1 MDWLFSGTV
10 FSRYPGN
17 ALGYL
22 LKSKTP
28 EGLLNTLA
36 FTIFSVFGIFT
47 LYQGLKLINTDVRS
61 IPVLPILIA
70 ATIAFA
76 GICVYLF
83 LKREKKAKQQTKNEP
98 HFVFTEWGLFIY
110 SVRTQKKN
118 STHNHP
124 FQGHPAGRSQ
134 YN

>member
-1 MDWLFSGTV
+1 MSSALIVWLGRSLGLLLADNM
-10 FSRYPGN
+10 GML
-17 ALGYL
+17 LGYL

-36 FTIFSVFGIFT
+36 FAIFSVFGVFT

-76 GICVYLF
+76 GICAYLF
-83 LKREKKAKQQTKNEP
+83 LKREKKAKAAN
-98 HFVFTEWGLFIY
+98 
-110 SVRTQKKN
+110 
-118 STHNHP
+118 
-124 FQGHPAGRSQ
+124 
-134 YN
+134 